1 MMAINPYFSH
11 ELGKHHVL
19 SKVNALL
26 FFIPLT
32 TGQICPVHR
41 TELSVNK
48 NKKKQKQKVIII
60 FTLNKLNLNIN

>member
-1 MMAINPYFSH
+1 MVAFFMAM
-11 ELGKHHVL
+11 
-19 SKVNALL
+19 
-26 FFIPLT
+26 T

-41 TELSVNK
+41 TELPVNK